1 MPSSDLDK
9 AKRVYSSFGFSV
21 VEGGRHPGGTENSVA
36 RFSLGGYLEWITP
49 YDKSLPDGSR
59 ITKDLTMGM
68 VPS

>member
-21 VEGGRHPGGTENSVA
+21 VEGGQHPGGTENSVA
-36 RFSLGGYLEWITP
+36 RFSLGGSLELITP
-49 YDKSLPDGSR
+49 YDASLPDGSW
-59 ITKDLTMGM
+59 IAKDLTMGM